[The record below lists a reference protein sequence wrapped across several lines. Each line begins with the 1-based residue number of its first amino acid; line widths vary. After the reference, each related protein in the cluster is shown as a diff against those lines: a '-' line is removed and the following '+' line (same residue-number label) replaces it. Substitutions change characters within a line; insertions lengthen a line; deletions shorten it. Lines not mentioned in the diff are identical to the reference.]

1 MKLNRMKI
9 KLAEKIVESPRLL
22 KEEKLEILACI
33 KEEKDTE
40 ILDALLHEY
49 EIDTKN
55 IVKQFN
61 TPDSNTELE
70 PGPARGAGTGYAIIH
85 FIAKRRYKSCMKD
98 AAKIKNQQDRQ
109 KKIEVCKNS
118 LKTIKNY
125 V

>member
-1 MKLNRMKI
+1 MKLNEMKI
-9 KLAEKIVESPRLL
+9 KLGEKIVGSPRLL

-49 EIDTKN
+49 SVDPLKYAKELKPT
-55 IVKQFN
+55 
-61 TPDSNTELE
+61 DSSTDLE
-70 PGPARGAGTGYAIIH
+70 PAHPRGVGLGYSIIH
-85 FIAKRRYKSCMKD
+85 LIAKRRYKSCMKD
-98 AAKIKNQQDRQ
+98 AAKIKNPQDRQ
-109 KKIEVCKNS
+109 KKIEACKNS

>member
-1 MKLNRMKI
+1 MKLNEMKI
-9 KLAEKIVESPRLL
+9 KLGEKIVESPRLL

-33 KEEKDTE
+33 KEEKNSE

-49 EIDTKN
+49 EINTKN
-55 IVKQFN
+55 IVKQFDK
-61 TPDSNTELE
+61 PESSTELE
-70 PGPARGAGTGYAIIH
+70 PGPARGSSGGYAIIL

-98 AAKIKNQQDRQ
+98 ASKIKNSQDRQ
-109 KKIEVCKNS
+109 KKIEQCKNS